1 MGRTRDYRT
10 PSQIL
15 FDKYR
20 EKGMAEG
27 RAEGLAE
34 GKEIGEFEL
43 ALAAINDGTGTL
55 EYFKSI
61 RKWSEDKTKRF
72 QMFMKNSQEESS
84 AN

>member
-1 MGRTRDYRT
+1 MGRKRDYRT

-27 RAEGLAE
+27 RAE

-72 QMFMKNSQEESS
+72 QMFVKNSQEKSS